1 MLALTRR
8 CGETIRIGDTIIVTV
23 LGVSGGSVRIG
34 VEAPRDIPVDRE
46 EVYERKKAGNQSPER
61 RADGWREEEIPGS
74 RGEA

>member
-8 CGETIRIGDTIIVTV
+8 RGQTIRIGDTIIVTV
-23 LGVSGGSVRIG
+23 LGVSGDSVRIG

-46 EVYERKKAGNQSPER
+46 EVYERKKAGNRSPER
-61 RADGWREEEIPGS
+61 RSDGLRGEGIVGS